1 MSFDPDSMRKRFHEL
16 SARREAILAAS
27 APLRAKRET
36 AVALYESVVKPLEA
50 QIKEAEAGLYDIDQ
64 ERAIIA
70 RALNG
75 KTGAA

>member
-1 MSFDPDSMRKRFHEL
+1 MFDPDSMRKRFREL
-16 SARREAILAAS
+16 NARREEILAVS

-36 AVALYESVVKPLEA
+36 AVQLYESVVKPLEA
-50 QIKEAEAGLYDIDQ
+50 QIKEAEAGLYEIDQ

-75 KTGAA
+75 KTGAP